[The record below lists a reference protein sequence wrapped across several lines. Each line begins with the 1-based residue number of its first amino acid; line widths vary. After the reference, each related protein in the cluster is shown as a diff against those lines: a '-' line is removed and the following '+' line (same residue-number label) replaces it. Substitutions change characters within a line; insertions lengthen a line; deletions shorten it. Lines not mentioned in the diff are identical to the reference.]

1 MAVAESK
8 ERVDDEHDGAPAMVD
23 VPDNPTVAK
32 AVVLVAVCT
41 TAMIVN
47 VSEARLARLED
58 ADHDRIGLK
67 YNVGSHRATHNRR
80 GARHPAGPASMA
92 HERVLA

>member
-8 ERVDDEHDGAPAMVD
+8 ERVDEHDGAPRTED
-23 VPDNPTVAK
+23 VLENPTVAR

-47 VSEARLARLED
+47 VSEPRLGRLED
-58 ADHDRIGLK
+58 TDRGPIGLK
-67 YNVGSHRATHNRR
+67 YDVSSHSATNNRR
-80 GARHPAGPASMA
+80 GTRHPARPASMA